1 VIYYGNVK
9 KEFRKE
15 KWLAVRLNV
24 SAAFHSSFL
33 KPMKEEF
40 RDVLNKLSFEKPQK
54 KVIRNYDVKI
64 YEGKEDI
71 IEGLTEQIN
80 HPVLF
85 KKTVELCLADN
96 IKKFIDV
103 FLRFRWGRDV
113 ILCYL
118 GRRRRNDYYNV
129 ETKFERN

>member
-1 VIYYGNVK
+1 MK
-9 KEFRKE
+9 KDFRKD
-15 KWLAVRLNV
+15 KMLAVKLNV

-40 RDVLNKLSFEKPQK
+40 RDVLNKLSFKKPEK

-64 YEGKEDI
+64 YEDKEDI

-85 KKTVELCLADN
+85 KKTVELCLGEN

-103 FLRFRWGRDV
+103 NFFVG
-113 ILCYL
+113 
-118 GRRRRNDYYNV
+118 
-129 ETKFERN
+129 